1 MINEPY
7 IVIVGAGIVGLSTAM
22 HIAQAKAGKVLVL
35 ETEKD
40 VAEHQTGNNSG
51 VIHSGLYYKPG
62 SAKAKNCAEGRE
74 AMYDFCK
81 EYGIAHDRCGKIV
94 VATHPDELPRMAEL
108 EKRGLA
114 NLHNTAEALPT
125 YILPKNIELLTCQ
138 GVYSKEEILQGSQI
152 SIYIRQ
158 SGLAKIR
165 NYADTNIR

>member
-1 MINEPY
+1 MPNEPS

-22 HIAQAKAGKVLVL
+22 HLAQAKAGKVLVL

-94 VATHPDELPRMAEL
+94 VATQPDELPRMAEL

-114 NLHNTAEALPT
+114 NGLTGIKQLS
-125 YILPKNIELLTCQ
+125 KDELKDHEPHVAGIAGLFVPQTGIVNYKDVCK
-138 GVYSKEEILQGSQI
+138 VYQRLITESEGEV
-152 SIYIRQ
+152 
-158 SGLAKIR
+158 
-165 NYADTNIR
+165 

>member
-22 HIAQAKAGKVLVL
+22 HLAQTNIGKVLVL

-62 SAKAKNCAEGRE
+62 SAKAKNCAEGRD

-81 EYGIAHDRCGKIV
+81 
-94 VATHPDELPRMAEL
+94 
-108 EKRGLA
+108 
-114 NLHNTAEALPT
+114 
-125 YILPKNIELLTCQ
+125 
-138 GVYSKEEILQGSQI
+138 
-152 SIYIRQ
+152 
-158 SGLAKIR
+158 
-165 NYADTNIR
+165 